1 MTMRIRQPETDTPR
15 PTPRRKRGFTLTELL
30 IATVILLIIVI
41 ATSRIFGTASKV
53 AGIGEATANVL
64 QEAAAIE
71 QQIRQDFARL
81 DYGGFFAIQS
91 HAVSNDVNASGV
103 LLDPNRPLSVTFR
116 SDQLI
121 FFVSGIQNTRNFTLS
136 GNPNDFGEYAN
147 SRQQQSTSAR
157 IYYGHAYQL
166 PGAAVGQDPDPTWNW
181 QPWRSGLIPM
191 VDRAGAPAGNFN
203 VPLLRP
209 TQWLLSRQAILLAD
223 DGGDAEDFFG
233 LQNSAPKIASPDVR
247 RGRVDIAAASLSD
260 IRQEI
265 LNLGAWVDQ
274 SVGISSAFFYP
285 RAERE
290 PPVEIG
296 DLDNPNFVRR
306 EDFALTSHV
315 IGTGCSEFIV
325 DWTYRDNDGA
335 FVDEKGI
342 GILPTFAQ
350 PWFGLDDP
358 SRNVFTLRRYFNDPD
373 SIEQLLMDFQ
383 QDTRQWIKIGNTQLI
398 NENAIERPVFSGG
411 GVVRYR
417 AIFGYNRDEPR
428 DAAGDFGELDTGYTP
443 WPSAVRITMRLHDPK
458 GRLENGRLYQF
469 VVELPRRN

>member
-1 MTMRIRQPETDTPR
+1 MMTMRIRQPETDAPR
-15 PTPRRKRGFTLTELL
+15 PTPRRTPRRSRSFTLTELL

-91 HAVSNDVNASGV
+91 HAVSNDVNTSGV
-103 LLDPNRPLSVTFR
+103 LLDPNRPLSATFR

-121 FFVSGIQNTRNFTLS
+121 FFVSGIQNTRNFS
-136 GNPNDFGEYAN
+136 ISPFSD

-223 DGGDAEDFFG
+223 DGGGGDAFFG
-233 LQNSAPKIASPDVR
+233 TQNSAPSIVSPAVR
-247 RGRVDIAAASLSD
+247 RGRVDIAASNLSD
-260 IRQEI
+260 IRQDI
-265 LNLGAWVDQ
+265 LTRLPVTWPTQ
-274 SVGISSAFFYP
+274 STVISNAFFHP

-325 DWTYRDNDGA
+325 DWTYQDNDGA
-335 FVDEKGI
+335 FSTQDVSIDGI

-350 PWFGLDDP
+350 PWFGLLDEARGVYPFRQYFLNPNSIDD
-358 SRNVFTLRRYFNDPD
+358 
-373 SIEQLLMDFQ
+373 
-383 QDTRQWIKIGNTQLI
+383 IKIDNTTPLI
-398 NENAIERPVFSGG
+398 NPNVIERPVFSGG

-428 DAAGDFGELDTGYTP
+428 DAVGVFGELDTGYTP

>member
-1 MTMRIRQPETDTPR
+1 MTKPPGQLTTAYPR
-15 PTPRRKRGFTLTELL
+15 HRRGFTLTELL

-41 ATSRIFGTASKV
+41 ATSRIFGTASDV

-103 LLDPNRPLSVTFR
+103 LLDPNRPLSATFR

-121 FFVSGIQNTRNFTLS
+121 FFVSGVQNTRNFNLS
-136 GNPNDFGEYAN
+136 SFTEFAN
-147 SRQQQSTSAR
+147 SRKQQSTSAR

-181 QPWRSGLIPM
+181 QPWRSGFIPM
-191 VDRAGAPAGNFN
+191 VDRAGNSVGNFN

-223 DGGDAEDFFG
+223 DGGGGDAFFG
-233 LQNSAPKIASPDVR
+233 SQNSAPSIVSPDVR
-247 RGRVDIAAASLSD
+247 RGRVDIAASSLSD
-260 IRQEI
+260 IRSDI
-265 LNLGAWVDQ
+265 LTRLPITWPTQ
-274 SVGISSAFFYP
+274 SAVISNAFFHP

-290 PPVEIG
+290 PPVEPG
-296 DLDNPNFVRR
+296 DIDNPDFVRR

-325 DWTYRDNDGA
+325 DWTYKNNDGA
-335 FVDEKGI
+335 FSTQNVSIDGI
-342 GILPTFAQ
+342 GILSTFVQ
-350 PWFGLDDP
+350 PWFGLEDP
-358 SRNVFTLRRYFNDPD
+358 SRNVFTFWRYFFDAN
-373 SIEQLLMDFQ
+373 SID
-383 QDTRQWIKIGNTQLI
+383 DIKINNTTPLI
-398 NENAIERPVFSGG
+398 NPNAIERPVFSGG
-411 GVVRYR
+411 GVERYR
-417 AIFGYNRDEPR
+417 AFFGYNRDEPW
-428 DAAGDFGELDTGYTP
+428 DATAGAFGTLDTGYTP
-443 WPSAVRITMRLHDPK
+443 WPSAVRITMRLHDAK

-469 VVELPRRN
+469 VVELPQRDQ